1 MPAWSLLV
9 LVLSLLS
16 LTARAQAPLRHLPPP
31 LAKGGYAGYLV
42 PSPLSGPLGFHV
54 RGTLLAM
61 PGDDVLGIGGQVGL
75 SMSFVYGEAGASFF
89 GAALLARDAAPVQH
103 RGPIEVWMR
112 LGPFYSVSKDRS
124 GLVLS
129 AFGEYAVARA
139 EVDAGGTLI
148 PETTTLGLVAGWH
161 KGWTEAH
168 LSGAYQR
175 GVDGESTYHGAQL
188 GGALWLRFFHA
199 LQAGAEALV
208 RSGCFA
214 GTASCRP
221 GAMGL
226 IGLRALDRHGVGG
239 GLAAGL
245 GFGEDMPAWMVMGRF
260 GFTVGEGFKPP
271 PRTTDLEQ
279 DIRDWLAA
287 RARRRAEEAQQLAQ
301 QRQQQMLQQQLAQ
314 DAAQRQALVQ
324 ALARRYPLG
333 GGPPPPLVSPVCVRR
348 PCQVAGWRFE
358 QAVDR
363 AVSTAWSRP
372 DEPGEPAPRGPGRGI
387 AQARPPWRPPTRPPV
402 RVVPLPG
409 PRPERPDR
417 RSVGERIAETPP
429 AAFRPQPP
437 SYHQPTIDVQGAPP
451 RPPTMQ
457 GPGSWPEGPPP
468 WMRTQEAEHVRPP
481 QAEPPPPP
489 RPQQQVAEHV
499 SPAQQ
504 LINAGSRWQGKFP
517 ERVDPSSETQ
527 ILYRRD
533 PRTGQ
538 VTNYQVYDA
547 SGNPIKRVDL
557 TGRPHGGVPPPHVV
571 EYEQHTRERD
581 GRTFI
586 KPKDTVRKALPEEIP

>member
-1 MPAWSLLV
+1 M
-9 LVLSLLS
+9 
-16 LTARAQAPLRHLPPP
+16 
-31 LAKGGYAGYLV
+31 
-42 PSPLSGPLGFHV
+42 
-54 RGTLLAM
+54 
-61 PGDDVLGIGGQVGL
+61 
-75 SMSFVYGEAGASFF
+75 
-89 GAALLARDAAPVQH
+89 
-103 RGPIEVWMR
+103 
-112 LGPFYSVSKDRS
+112 
-124 GLVLS
+124 
-129 AFGEYAVARA
+129 
-139 EVDAGGTLI
+139 I
-148 PETTTLGLVAGWH
+148 PETTTVGLIAGWN

-188 GGALWLRFFHA
+188 GGAVWLRFFQA

-271 PRTTDLEQ
+271 PRETDLEQ

-287 RARRRAEEAQQLAQ
+287 RARRRAEEAQQLALK
-301 QRQQQMLQQQLAQ
+301 RQQQMIQQQLAQ
-314 DAAQRQALVQ
+314 AAAQRQALVQ

-333 GGPPPPLVSPVCVRR
+333 GGPPPSLVSPVCVRR

-358 QAVDR
+358 QAVDE
-363 AVSTAWSRP
+363 AVRGAWSRP
-372 DEPGEPAPRGPGRGI
+372 DEAGAPAPRGPGRGL

-417 RSVGERIAETPP
+417 RSVGERVAETPP
-429 AAFRPQPP
+429 AAFRPQPS

-451 RPPTMQ
+451 RPPIMQ

-468 WMRTQEAEHVRPP
+468 WVRTQEAEHARPP

-489 RPQQQVAEHV
+489 RPQQQAAEH
-499 SPAQQ
+499 A
-504 LINAGSRWQGKFP
+504 
-517 ERVDPSSETQ
+517 
-527 ILYRRD
+527 
-533 PRTGQ
+533 
-538 VTNYQVYDA
+538 
-547 SGNPIKRVDL
+547 
-557 TGRPHGGVPPPHVV
+557 PPPPQVRWNPKRADHVF
-571 EYEQHTRERD
+571 RD
-581 GRTFI
+581 KEGHLPRNEPNKEGWITTFI
-586 KPKDTVRKALPEEIP
+586 DVASNPANFRPDAVRASLTTSFGAGQASVRAYTQVLPSGEQVWVTVRNGEIQDAGVNLPGNHR